1 MQLCV
6 CIECA
11 MYIHY
16 NKICYSPKFDFLKG
30 AMMSKEVQMTFR
42 VESGLR
48 TDFAAAAAAEDRPA
62 AQLLREFMR
71 TYVNQSKQKLLT
83 TANDNVSP
91 AEKRRREQ
99 AVNFAR
105 ASVGLEGF
113 KPSPA
118 AEASA
123 RQFINGRVNMAELAK
138 PIKDAE

>member
-1 MQLCV
+1 
-6 CIECA
+6 
-11 MYIHY
+11 
-16 NKICYSPKFDFLKG
+16 
-30 AMMSKEVQMTFR
+30 MTFR

-48 TDFAAAAAAEDRPA
+48 TDFAAAAAAEDRPS

-71 TYVNQSKQKLLT
+71 AYVNQSKQKLLT
-83 TANDNVSP
+83 SANDNVSP

-113 KPSPA
+113 KPSQT